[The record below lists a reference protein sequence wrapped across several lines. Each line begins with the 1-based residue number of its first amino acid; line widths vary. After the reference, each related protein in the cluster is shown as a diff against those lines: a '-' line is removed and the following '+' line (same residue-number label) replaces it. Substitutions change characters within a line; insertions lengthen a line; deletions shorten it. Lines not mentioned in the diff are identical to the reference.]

1 MTRIGRRPHQGAAA
15 AAGTAAVGWALA
27 FAGGCS
33 TPPGEAAPA
42 EPEAA
47 PADHTTV
54 RVERYFSRDGLMQAK
69 LEADTLFMWDDSAH
83 ARVKGLVL
91 VVYNQGGGR
100 RARVTAD
107 EGRMGT
113 MTDELQATGSAVLSI
128 PSEEREVRSAEL
140 WFALER
146 DSVWSDSSVV
156 MLDRGC
162 RVEGDG
168 FGSDLAF
175 DNLVIRG
182 TRAGECPGR

>member
-1 MTRIGRRPHQGAAA
+1 MRAGRRLR
-15 AAGTAAVGWALA
+15 AAVAAWALA
-27 FAGGCS
+27 LAGACA
-33 TPPGEAAPA
+33 PPPSEPPAAD
-42 EPEAA
+42 PEAMR
-47 PADHTTV
+47 ADHTTV
-54 RVERYFSRDGLMQAK
+54 QVERYFSRDGLMQAK

-83 ARVKGLVL
+83 VRVKGLVL

-113 MTDELQATGSAVLSI
+113 MTDELRATGDAVLSI
-128 PSEEREVRSAEL
+128 QSEDREVRSAEI

-156 MLDRGC
+156 MLAAGC

-168 FGSDLAF
+168 FGSDLSF
-175 DNLVIRG
+175 DNLTIRR

>member
-1 MTRIGRRPHQGAAA
+1 MRAARRRRTVA
-15 AAGTAAVGWALA
+15 AAGALA
-27 FAGGCS
+27 LAGAC
-33 TPPGEAAPA
+33 TPPSEPPAA

-47 PADHTTV
+47 MRADHTSV
-54 RVERYFSRDGLMQAK
+54 QVERYFSRDGLMQAK
-69 LEADTLFMWDDSAH
+69 LEADTLFMWDDSSH

-100 RARVTAD
+100 RARVTAG

-113 MTDELQATGSAVLSI
+113 MTDELRATGNAVLSI
-128 PSEEREVRSAEL
+128 PSEDREVRSAEL

-168 FGSDLAF
+168 FGGDLSF
-175 DNLVIRG
+175 DNLTIRR